1 MSAMSSASTANFSS
15 ADFEDFE
22 LSAASNSRVAFVPAI
37 CRKYSTSARPRT
49 DGARLSTS
57 SRKSK
62 LCCAGIGSR
71 GARGLDAVRLADLER
86 GEACAPL
93 YRAVDTDSVVEVAVQ
108 SSMSIIPKS
117 RNIARRSHSGR
128 VGLIP
133 LRNWTRHL
141 RIPQFPLCLGDSHSR
156 PIYLFTR
163 RVFHDRPLAPDST
176 TAISNR

>member
-1 MSAMSSASTANFSS
+1 MTFSTFSARSSRSSRIDLSSERTGAVLHARLCERRLLLPCPRCRLWSPLFDLMSAMSSASTANFSS

-22 LSAASNSRVAFVPAI
+22 LSAASDSRVAFVPAI

-108 SSMSIIPKS
+108 SSMSIIP
-117 RNIARRSHSGR
+117 NQGI
-128 VGLIP
+128 
-133 LRNWTRHL
+133 
-141 RIPQFPLCLGDSHSR
+141 
-156 PIYLFTR
+156 
-163 RVFHDRPLAPDST
+163 
-176 TAISNR
+176 